1 MNKRPNNK
9 RYRQKLDICYS
20 FVING
25 QQVNFREAI
34 PDFDIHEKVK
44 KTIDAYYAQNKLER
58 LKGWNERREY
68 FNRNKRDIEELERQA
83 PKQAMTV
90 PSYNPPNNKTS
101 PAEKPNIRK
110 AWLTRWNK
118 GR

>member
-1 MNKRPNNK
+1 MVDEKLSRTLQQRSQPYRKNWLKAGFFMNKRTNNK
-9 RYRQKLDICYS
+9 RYRQKLDVCYS

-83 PKQAMTV
+83 RNRQ
-90 PSYNPPNNKTS
+90 
-101 PAEKPNIRK
+101 
-110 AWLTRWNK
+110 
-118 GR
+118 